1 MATAYTLLYVTD
13 DVIYTGL
20 YTYHSELSNPLY
32 CTYLLRVPTAW
43 ALNLHPR
50 TKRISSG
57 IRLQLMSEVGSVDFK
72 YHNHGKRSYCPFVWR
87 SDFVQGSPSSPSGE
101 VSKAAGTWER
111 LEDVGYRVRLA
122 WAGDTPSR
130 VKSDRR
136 PGNGGGLVDLGHPV
150 VSESGGFTPRRGG
163 DVLPSSIGAD
173 ARSTSPRGGYAAGFS
188 SGRKPLVMPGS
199 YDGSMSLME
208 YSSNFM
214 LVTQVN
220 GWTSQEAAL
229 YLGVSLSGP
238 ARRLLSGVD
247 LGAADGLERLI
258 AALERG
264 FQPRNQEAIYRA
276 QLARQQQKGESI
288 SQLSDA
294 VEQLMKQ
301 AYPSADYGTLDELSR
316 DYFTAALAS
325 NDHRQ
330 GVHQSRPTSYQAA
343 VAVAQHAEAYFCAE
357 EERGIHLLHTMAD
370 LERVVGPSSGH
381 VAGPP
386 SVAASGANGSRSSG
400 DRMLRQILE
409 KLEQFTSQVPH
420 QRPAPPQSQE
430 RRC

>member
-1 MATAYTLLYVTD
+1 MENGAIAPLL
-13 DVIYTGL
+13 G
-20 YTYHSELSNPLY
+20 E
-32 CTYLLRVPTAW
+32 
-43 ALNLHPR
+43 
-50 TKRISSG
+50 G
-57 IRLQLMSEVGSVDFK
+57 
-72 YHNHGKRSYCPFVWR
+72 
-87 SDFVQGSPSSPSGE
+87 DFVQGLPSSPSGE
-101 VSKAAGTWER
+101 LSMAAGAWER
-111 LEDVGYRVRLA
+111 SEDVGYRVRLA
-122 WAGDTPSR
+122 RAGATPYSH

-163 DVLPSSIGAD
+163 DALPSSIGVE
-173 ARSTSPRGGYAAGFS
+173 ARSTSRRGGYAAGVS

-199 YDGSMSLME
+199 YDGSKSLME
-208 YSSNFM
+208 YLSHFT

-258 AALERG
+258 AALERR
-264 FQPRNQEAIYRA
+264 FQPRDQEAIYRA
-276 QLARQQQKGESI
+276 QLKARRQQKGESI

-294 VEQLMKQ
+294 VEQLVRQ
-301 AYPSADYGTLDELSR
+301 AYPLADSGTLDELSR

-330 GVHQSRPTSYQAA
+330 WVHQSRPTSYPAA
-343 VAVAQHAEAYFCAE
+343 VAVAQHAEAFFRAE
-357 EERGIHLLHTMAD
+357 EERGIHRLRTMAD
-370 LERVVGPSSGH
+370 LERVVGPSSGR
-381 VAGPP
+381 VAGPS
-386 SVAASGANGSRSSG
+386 SVAASGATGRNDSGSSG
-400 DRMLRQILE
+400 DHMLRQILE
-409 KLEQFTSQVPH
+409 KLEQLTSQVPR

-430 RRC
+430 RRCYGCGAPGHFRRDCPREARSRREISYQDRRAVPQHRQSGNDRRLAR

>member
-1 MATAYTLLYVTD
+1 MENGAIAPLL
-13 DVIYTGL
+13 G
-20 YTYHSELSNPLY
+20 E
-32 CTYLLRVPTAW
+32 
-43 ALNLHPR
+43 
-50 TKRISSG
+50 G
-57 IRLQLMSEVGSVDFK
+57 
-72 YHNHGKRSYCPFVWR
+72 
-87 SDFVQGSPSSPSGE
+87 DFVQGLPSSPSGE
-101 VSKAAGTWER
+101 VSMAAGAWER
-111 LEDVGYRVRLA
+111 SEDVGYRVWLA
-122 WAGDTPSR
+122 RAGDTPSSR

-163 DVLPSSIGAD
+163 DALPSSIGVE
-173 ARSTSPRGGYAAGFS
+173 ARSTSRRGGYAAGVS

-199 YDGSMSLME
+199 YDGSTSLME
-208 YSSNFM
+208 YLSHFM

-247 LGAADGLERLI
+247 HGAADGLERLI
-258 AALERG
+258 AALERR
-264 FQPRNQEAIYRA
+264 FQPRDQEAIYRA
-276 QLARQQQKGESI
+276 QLKARRQQKGESI

-294 VEQLMKQ
+294 VEQLVRQ
-301 AYPSADYGTLDELSR
+301 AYPSADSGTLDELSL

-330 GVHQSRPTSYQAA
+330 WVHQSRPTSYPAA
-343 VAVAQHAEAYFCAE
+343 VAVAQHAEAFFRAE
-357 EERGIHLLHTMAD
+357 EERGIHRLRTMAD
-370 LERVVGPSSGH
+370 LERVAGPSSGR

-386 SVAASGANGSRSSG
+386 SVAASGATGRNDSGSSG

-409 KLEQFTSQVPH
+409 KLEQLTSQVPL

-430 RRC
+430 RRCYGCGVPGHFQRDCPREARSQPEILYQDRRAVPQHPKSGNDRRLAR

>member
-1 MATAYTLLYVTD
+1 MENGAIAPLL
-13 DVIYTGL
+13 G
-20 YTYHSELSNPLY
+20 E
-32 CTYLLRVPTAW
+32 
-43 ALNLHPR
+43 
-50 TKRISSG
+50 G
-57 IRLQLMSEVGSVDFK
+57 
-72 YHNHGKRSYCPFVWR
+72 
-87 SDFVQGSPSSPSGE
+87 DFVQGLPSSPSGE
-101 VSKAAGTWER
+101 VSMAAGAWER

-122 WAGDTPSR
+122 RAGDTPSSR

-136 PGNGGGLVDLGHPV
+136 PGNGGGLVDLEHPV

-163 DVLPSSIGAD
+163 DALPSSIGAE
-173 ARSTSPRGGYAAGFS
+173 ARSTSRRGGYAAGVP

-199 YDGSMSLME
+199 YDGCTSLRE
-208 YSSNFM
+208 YLSHFT

-258 AALERG
+258 AALERR
-264 FQPRNQEAIYRA
+264 FQPRDQEAIYRA
-276 QLARQQQKGESI
+276 QLKARRQQKGESI

-294 VEQLMKQ
+294 VEQLVRQ
-301 AYPSADYGTLDELSR
+301 AYPSADPGTLDELSR

-330 GVHQSRPTSYQAA
+330 WVHQSRPTSYPAA
-343 VAVAQHAEAYFCAE
+343 VAVAQHAEAYFRAE
-357 EERGIHLLHTMAD
+357 EERGIHRLRTVAD
-370 LERVVGPSSGH
+370 LERVAGPSSGR

-386 SVAASGANGSRSSG
+386 SVSCVWS
-400 DRMLRQILE
+400 
-409 KLEQFTSQVPH
+409 FW
-420 QRPAPPQSQE
+420 QE
-430 RRC
+430 